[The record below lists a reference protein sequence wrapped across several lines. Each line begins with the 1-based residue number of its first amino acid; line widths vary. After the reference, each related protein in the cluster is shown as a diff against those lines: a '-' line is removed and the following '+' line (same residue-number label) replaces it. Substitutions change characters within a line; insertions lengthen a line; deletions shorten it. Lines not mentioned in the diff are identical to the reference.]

1 MILLHTLLHY
11 YTFLI
16 YFFHLTSIFQFTG
29 KKLTLER
36 KQTLQRKNTIEDLML
51 NAGPR
56 VRSSSNV
63 SMASSISEEENQN
76 VLTQEEQ
83 DEDLPYTVWCSKDSK
98 CQKNKTCY
106 CCQTC
111 CCLPWS
117 RCNYNFQSF
126 VIMKSKSVTEEA
138 LDFQK
143 TLRIFRTCSYELT
156 TIM

>member
-1 MILLHTLLHY
+1 
-11 YTFLI
+11 
-16 YFFHLTSIFQFTG
+16 
-29 KKLTLER
+29 
-36 KQTLQRKNTIEDLML
+36 ML

-83 DEDLPYTVWCSKDSK
+83 DEDLPYTVWCSKESK

-143 TLRIFRTCSYELT
+143 TLRIFRTCSYELVSKSSEGAS
-156 TIM
+156 IA